1 VSEPSQDDDKQQAMI
16 ARLTAERDHA
26 RAQLRRAH
34 DELDFSQEKIRVLE
48 RVIERLSKG
57 G

>member
-1 VSEPSQDDDKQQAMI
+1 VSEPNQDDDKQQAMI